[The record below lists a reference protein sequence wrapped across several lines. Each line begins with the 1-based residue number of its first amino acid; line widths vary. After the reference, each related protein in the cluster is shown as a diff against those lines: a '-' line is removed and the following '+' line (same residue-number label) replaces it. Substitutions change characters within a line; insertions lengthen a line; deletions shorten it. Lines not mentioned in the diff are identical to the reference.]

1 MSKLFV
7 GGLSWATTSDTLRSK
22 FSEFGEV
29 TDAIVMTDRE
39 TGRSRGF
46 GFVTFS
52 NSEESSMA
60 VNAMNEQEFEG
71 RQIRVSEANT
81 RGAGGSRGGYGG
93 GRGGGYG
100 GNGGGWRD

>member
-7 GGLSWATTSDTLRSK
+7 GGLAWATTSDTLRAK

-46 GFVTFS
+46 GFVTF
-52 NSEESSMA
+52 NSQEEASA
-60 VNAMNEQEFEG
+60 AIEAMNEQEFEE
-71 RQIRVSEANT
+71 RTSLTTAAKRCS
-81 RGAGGSRGGYGG
+81 GYGF
-93 GRGGGYG
+93 REE
-100 GNGGGWRD
+100 NNS

>member
-7 GGLSWATTSDTLRSK
+7 GGLAWATTSDTLRSK

-52 NSEESSMA
+52 SQEEASA
-60 VNAMNEQEFEG
+60 AIEAMNEQEFEG
-71 RQIRVSEANT
+71 RQIRVSEANQSG
-81 RGAGGSRGGYGG
+81 RGGGRGGYGG
-93 GRGGGYG
+93 GGGYG
-100 GNGGGWRD
+100 RGSGSGGWRD